1 MSAFERCFHCT
12 EDVDQPGRWQIAFD
26 GKARDVCCA
35 GCEAVGNTIIAAGL
49 DDYYRFRTEPAAFGL
64 VPQSIVDSVDSAFSP
79 GTDVPVDVLDQWSG
93 WDAPEFAERYL
104 QPVKAA
110 SGQTMTGQT
119 GGGQAV
125 GGEAAGSLC
134 ELGLTVEGLR
144 CGACVW
150 LLERSLQALPGVDE
164 VRVNYATE
172 RARVRFDPNVLP
184 LSALLR
190 RGAGVGYQIA
200 PFDAAA
206 REVAE
211 TRQLRVE
218 RQRLFVAGLGAMQVM
233 MYALPA
239 YLAPEA
245 DIETRFVDLLRWA
258 SLVLT
263 VPVMVYAAQP
273 FLVGAWRDVRARSLG
288 MDVPVAI
295 GLLVAFSASVVNTVR
310 GGGDVWFDSVSMFV
324 FLLLGARAL
333 EASARRRARRALDA
347 LGAALPDMATRLLG
361 GAELALSP
369 SSGTLATEQ
378 VPAVRLEPGDLVRV
392 AAGERVPADGRVVGE
407 PAAVDLSLL
416 TGESVPVVRSAGEVI
431 PGGAIVAA
439 TPVTLEVTHAARD
452 STLSLLSDLVERGS
466 AERPAVARL
475 ADRVARVFIAT
486 LLVLVAVVFVV
497 WWQIA
502 PERAAE
508 IAIATLIVSCP
519 CALSMAT
526 PAALAAATGRLTRA
540 RLLVTRGHTLESVA
554 DITDVVFDKT
564 GTLTEGRPRVT
575 EVLVADGVTE
585 VAALQA
591 AAQLEVGAAHPFAR
605 ALQEASEALGSYP
618 ARTLEPPHQ
627 VEHVTG
633 HGLVARSE
641 TEEWRLGSAAWCGM
655 DQMAVDAWRGRSH
668 STIASSEVFMT
679 RRWLAG
685 SVRQVEGQLDCI
697 ARIALVDP
705 LRAEATAVLQ
715 SLRERGVNLHLF
727 SGDRDEVVRAVAQE
741 LDITDARA
749 GLSPEGKQA
758 GVAALQ
764 ASGARV
770 LMVGDGLNDA
780 PVMATADVSLA
791 IGQASDLARSA
802 ADAVA
807 LGTAAGPAPGNST
820 EQKASLS
827 AGALSD
833 VERLLA
839 TGRDTR
845 RVIRQNLTW
854 AAGYN
859 LIMIPLTAVGLIPP
873 WGAAIG
879 MAGSSL
885 LVSANALRL
894 LGTGR

>member
-1 MSAFERCFHCT
+1 M
-12 EDVDQPGRWQIAFD
+12 
-26 GKARDVCCA
+26 
-35 GCEAVGNTIIAAGL
+35 
-49 DDYYRFRTEPAAFGL
+49 
-64 VPQSIVDSVDSAFSP
+64 
-79 GTDVPVDVLDQWSG
+79 
-93 WDAPEFAERYL
+93 
-104 QPVKAA
+104 
-110 SGQTMTGQT
+110 
-119 GGGQAV
+119 
-125 GGEAAGSLC
+125 
-134 ELGLTVEGLR
+134 
-144 CGACVW
+144 
-150 LLERSLQALPGVDE
+150 
-164 VRVNYATE
+164 
-172 RARVRFDPNVLP
+172 
-184 LSALLR
+184 
-190 RGAGVGYQIA
+190 
-200 PFDAAA
+200 
-206 REVAE
+206 
-211 TRQLRVE
+211 
-218 RQRLFVAGLGAMQVM
+218 
-233 MYALPA
+233 
-239 YLAPEA
+239 
-245 DIETRFVDLLRWA
+245 
-258 SLVLT
+258 
-263 VPVMVYAAQP
+263 
-273 FLVGAWRDVRARSLG
+273 
-288 MDVPVAI
+288 
-295 GLLVAFSASVVNTVR
+295 
-310 GGGDVWFDSVSMFV
+310 
-324 FLLLGARAL
+324 
-333 EASARRRARRALDA
+333 
-347 LGAALPDMATRLLG
+347 
-361 GAELALSP
+361 
-369 SSGTLATEQ
+369 
-378 VPAVRLEPGDLVRV
+378 PAVRLAPGDLVRV

-466 AERPAVARL
+466 AERPAVARI
-475 ADRVARVFIAT
+475 ADRVARVFIVT

-519 CALSMAT
+519 CALSMAI

-575 EVLVADGVTE
+575 EVLVAEGVTE
-585 VAALQA
+585 VAALQT
-591 AAQLEVGAAHPFAR
+591 AAQLEAGAAHPFAR
-605 ALQEASEALGSYP
+605 AVQEASEALGRD
-618 ARTLEPPHQ
+618 AATTLEPPHQ

-655 DQMAVDAWRGRSH
+655 EQKAIDGWRGRSH

-679 RRWLAG
+679 RRWLTNVG
-685 SVRQVEGQLDCI
+685 ELEGQVEGQLDCI

>member
-1 MSAFERCFHCT
+1 
-12 EDVDQPGRWQIAFD
+12 
-26 GKARDVCCA
+26 
-35 GCEAVGNTIIAAGL
+35 
-49 DDYYRFRTEPAAFGL
+49 
-64 VPQSIVDSVDSAFSP
+64 
-79 GTDVPVDVLDQWSG
+79 
-93 WDAPEFAERYL
+93 
-104 QPVKAA
+104 
-110 SGQTMTGQT
+110 
-119 GGGQAV
+119 
-125 GGEAAGSLC
+125 
-134 ELGLTVEGLR
+134 
-144 CGACVW
+144 
-150 LLERSLQALPGVDE
+150 
-164 VRVNYATE
+164 
-172 RARVRFDPNVLP
+172 
-184 LSALLR
+184 
-190 RGAGVGYQIA
+190 
-200 PFDAAA
+200 
-206 REVAE
+206 
-211 TRQLRVE
+211 
-218 RQRLFVAGLGAMQVM
+218 
-233 MYALPA
+233 
-239 YLAPEA
+239 
-245 DIETRFVDLLRWA
+245 
-258 SLVLT
+258 
-263 VPVMVYAAQP
+263 
-273 FLVGAWRDVRARSLG
+273 
-288 MDVPVAI
+288 
-295 GLLVAFSASVVNTVR
+295 
-310 GGGDVWFDSVSMFV
+310 
-324 FLLLGARAL
+324 
-333 EASARRRARRALDA
+333 
-347 LGAALPDMATRLLG
+347 
-361 GAELALSP
+361 
-369 SSGTLATEQ
+369 
-378 VPAVRLEPGDLVRV
+378 
-392 AAGERVPADGRVVGE
+392 
-407 PAAVDLSLL
+407 
-416 TGESVPVVRSAGEVI
+416 
-431 PGGAIVAA
+431 
-439 TPVTLEVTHAARD
+439 
-452 STLSLLSDLVERGS
+452 
-466 AERPAVARL
+466 
-475 ADRVARVFIAT
+475 
-486 LLVLVAVVFVV
+486 
-497 WWQIA
+497 
-502 PERAAE
+502 
-508 IAIATLIVSCP
+508 
-519 CALSMAT
+519 
-526 PAALAAATGRLTRA
+526 LTRA

-575 EVLVADGVTE
+575 EVLVAEGVTE
-585 VAALQA
+585 VAALQT
-591 AAQLEVGAAHPFAR
+591 AAQLEAGAAHPFAR
-605 ALQEASEALGSYP
+605 AVQEASEALGRD
-618 ARTLEPPHQ
+618 AATTLEPPHQ

-655 DQMAVDAWRGRSH
+655 EQK
-668 STIASSEVFMT
+668 
-679 RRWLAG
+679 
-685 SVRQVEGQLDCI
+685 VEGQLDCI